1 MAVTLEFRLK
11 SVIIE
16 ILYADDGVE
25 MSFVQSYKSD
35 RISVVGKKILT
46 WRNEGDRWKIV
57 KEFWKSS

>member
-35 RISVVGKKILT
+35 RISDVGKKILI

-57 KEFWKSS
+57 KESWKSS

>member
-1 MAVTLEFRLK
+1 
-11 SVIIE
+11 VIIE